1 MSKPTVAIVG
11 RPNVG
16 KSTLFNRILGGRPA
30 IVSDRPGTTRDRHFG
45 DAEWQ
50 GRRFWVVDT
59 GGLVPE
65 SDDSMDRAI
74 RQQVEFALAESD
86 VVVFLVD
93 GKEGVHPVDQAIS
106 ERLRR
111 AQGAVVLAV
120 NKLDDLERSTAQLDF
135 YELGFGE
142 PLGARYAIPVG
153 LFDIAKGAV
162 PVLVFAPQA
171 SDSQLFALACGIAAI
186 VGHVFSVFVRFRGG
200 KGVATAAG
208 VMLGLTPLAL
218 GVAALVW
225 LVLVALTG
233 YVSLASI
240 VAAAVLPVAV
250 YLLERPDRP
259 EILWLDALV
268 AAAIIWLHRANIRR
282 LLNGTENRF
291 GRRAAPP
298 ARP

>member
-1 MSKPTVAIVG
+1 MTAAAALCLLASYFVGAIPTGYLAGRLFRGIDLREHGSKNLGAT
-11 RPNVG
+11 NVYR
-16 KSTLFNRILGGRPA
+16 T
-30 IVSDRPGTTRDRHFG
+30 
-45 DAEWQ
+45 
-50 GRRFWVVDT
+50 
-59 GGLVPE
+59 
-65 SDDSMDRAI
+65 
-74 RQQVEFALAESD
+74 
-86 VVVFLVD
+86 
-93 GKEGVHPVDQAIS
+93 
-106 ERLRR
+106 
-111 AQGAVVLAV
+111 
-120 NKLDDLERSTAQLDF
+120 
-135 YELGFGE
+135 
-142 PLGARYAIPVG
+142 LGARYAIPVG